1 MSDFYLEIRLV
12 HITAV
17 MLSGGLFLLRG
28 LALNAGADWAM
39 APPVRVLGHTIDIVL
54 LTAALMLM
62 TIVRQ
67 YPGTDGWLTMKV
79 ALLVV
84 YVVLGS
90 FALKRGK
97 TRAIRIGCFVAALL
111 VFGFIVSIARAHD
124 PLGILAGL
132 AGG

>member
-39 APPVRVLGHTIDIVL
+39 VPPLRVLGHTIDTVL

>member
-39 APPVRVLGHTIDIVL
+39 APPLRVLGHTIDTVL